1 MALDYNYP
9 YSAPTGSEFSD
20 AIAAA
25 LAITTDDYSGGLT
38 GAVPVTP
45 KSVLTETVSVKR
57 FGAKG
62 DGSTND
68 TVAIQAA
75 IDALA
80 TQTYQSVLGFPPGNY
95 LVDQLVPRSGVVLFY
110 SMPPARLHSIMAPRL
125 VANPAGSG
133 SMFLTAS
140 TVTGFGIAGLYL
152 IGRGAAVDQNAI
164 ELTNATS
171 CLFSNIRF
179 ENFGG
184 QCLIITGGVKT
195 KVTNTYNPNCGA
207 VVKAALRGAFDIGG
221 TEHELIDLEIGG
233 GVGAVGSG
241 TVASA
246 SLFNVALV
254 LRAGAGCQ
262 LRNVFTEF
270 ADIGIKLA
278 GSSKNF
284 FTTCI
289 ADNCPGHGM
298 HEDGTSAD
306 NRWLGGRIHRCGHD
320 ADNTYY
326 GFWSQGTGSRK
337 VGMQVTGAGDTNR
350 LKYAYYDDSG
360 SGFDGNLN
368 TYRDCHAQLTE
379 FRTAIIATSSS
390 DRRCGWEPPLLGNS
404 QVTVVG
410 AAQTVN
416 LTPYKSVKLQA
427 ASAASVATLTMMRM
441 NECLI
446 EFADANTT
454 LTNSANLICPG
465 GTSIVGTT
473 TGLYRATCKDGTKVV
488 LVQLLA

>member
-262 LRNVFTEF
+262 LRNV
-270 ADIGIKLA
+270 
-278 GSSKNF
+278 
-284 FTTCI
+284 
-289 ADNCPGHGM
+289 
-298 HEDGTSAD
+298 DGTSAD